1 MTSIR
6 LCLEDKKIYTSYLS
20 NRAVGSIMSTLF
32 FPVVPYLLQ
41 LVCLAL
47 FCVVAVLLASAGKA
61 EYRLMCSIDDCEC
74 NGIKVSM
81 YTHQQKCCHLTEHF
95 LKLGVHWIV
104 NQSTRH
110 SNLPLMWS
118 KSGSWFGTTFAGGC
132 MHNKKLSL
140 QQGAVFYTE
149 YSDTSVVPFCN
160 PLKE

>member
-1 MTSIR
+1 MGIQYLAPIR
-6 LCLEDKKIYTSYLS
+6 LCFEDKIYTGYFS

-81 YTHQQKCCHLTEHF
+81 HKNIITSF
-95 LKLGVHWIV
+95 DR
-104 NQSTRH
+104 TRRACT
-110 SNLPLMWS
+110 LL
-118 KSGSWFGTTFAGGC
+118 
-132 MHNKKLSL
+132 
-140 QQGAVFYTE
+140 
-149 YSDTSVVPFCN
+149 
-160 PLKE
+160 

>member
-1 MTSIR
+1 MGIQYLVHIR
-6 LCLEDKKIYTSYLS
+6 LCFEDKIYTGYFS

-81 YTHQQKCCHLTEHF
+81 HKT
-95 LKLGVHWIV
+95 
-104 NQSTRH
+104 
-110 SNLPLMWS
+110 
-118 KSGSWFGTTFAGGC
+118 
-132 MHNKKLSL
+132 
-140 QQGAVFYTE
+140 
-149 YSDTSVVPFCN
+149 
-160 PLKE
+160 